1 MDDSL
6 DQTSDHGTGD
16 LVATCA
22 LEVGAVEGRNHME
35 ARTRVGETPDVKEI
49 PDSTNFAPP
58 RNHPWCIVLYLSLY
72 SLCQPSLL

>member
-1 MDDSL
+1 
-6 DQTSDHGTGD
+6 
-16 LVATCA
+16 
-22 LEVGAVEGRNHME
+22 ME